1 MTQPY
6 RTKTSSRVKRVEAV
20 MGRLNH
26 RITARLVGGGKYPDA
41 LFRAVWKL
49 AAIRADA
56 LGKPEEAVWI
66 RRVSRRTP

>member
-1 MTQPY
+1 MADN
-6 RTKTSSRVKRVEAV
+6 RSKTTNRVKRIEAV

-49 AAIRADA
+49 AAVRADA
-56 LGKPEEAVWI
+56 LGKPEQAVWI
-66 RRVSRRTP
+66 RGIQGERK